1 MTQTRVAVLALSRVT
16 TERSSVPGTLISTRP
31 LRRACSAS
39 ARSAAAGA
47 WRPLEVA
54 QVVPAR
60 LGRVVVVVPV
70 LVVPAAEVVVRLAG
84 GVAVPR
90 VVVVVVVV
98 AVRLARVVG
107 QPYSKS

>member
-1 MTQTRVAVLALSRVT
+1 MPV
-16 TERSSVPGTLISTRP
+16 ERRVPGSHIFTRP

-39 ARSAAAGA
+39 ARSAAAET

-70 LVVPAAEVVVRLAG
+70 LVVPAAEVVVRLAE
-84 GVAVPR
+84 GVVVPH
-90 VVVVVVVV
+90 VVVVLAVV
-98 AVRLARVVG
+98 AVRLACVVW